1 MRIDFKES
9 ILISE
14 GPYYRKGSFRK
25 NLTSKLYN
33 NIKKPLTFCDK
44 YIDKAIEQYYLP
56 QTYPPNKWNI
66 PLYQRL
72 KHHLLRK

>member
-1 MRIDFKES
+1 MAWKDNF
-9 ILISE
+9 
-14 GPYYRKGSFRK
+14 RKG
-25 NLTSKLYN
+25 LLIEYPQEKLCYPHN
-33 NIKKPLTFCDK
+33 YKHKKPLTFCDK
-44 YIDKAIEQYYLP
+44 YIDKAIEQYYRP